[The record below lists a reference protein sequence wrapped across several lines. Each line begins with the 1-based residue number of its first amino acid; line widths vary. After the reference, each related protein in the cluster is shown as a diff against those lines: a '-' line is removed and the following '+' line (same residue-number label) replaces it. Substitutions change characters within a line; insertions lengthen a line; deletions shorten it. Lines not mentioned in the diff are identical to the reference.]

1 MAKVVDV
8 LRAARVAFGR
18 FAEEYLEI
26 PETFYK
32 DGVMTAGAVDAV
44 ARYLIENK
52 VLSRV
57 EMDLALERMQIRGV
71 TVY

>member
-1 MAKVVDV
+1 MAAVVDV
-8 LRAARVAFGR
+8 LGTARAAFGK
-18 FAEEYLEI
+18 FAEQYLEI
-26 PETFYK
+26 PDAFYE
-32 DGVMTAGAVDAV
+32 DGVMTAVAVDAV

-57 EMDLALERMQIRGV
+57 ELDLALERMQIRGV